1 VFAVIAFLCCG
12 AWCAAAEPWLRLT
25 TAHFELYTT
34 AGEEVGRSLILSLER
49 LRTSLQPVVEQRDE
63 RQKTV
68 CIIAFGSRDEFQRY
82 APMSRSTG
90 FFLPGAGRD
99 FIVLDGPSGES
110 RTAAH
115 EYAHLVMSRGG
126 FHLPAWLNEGLAEL
140 YSNLADGRMGRF
152 IPSRVL
158 SLHRDGWIGLA
169 ELVSKSEVL
178 TSPGSVDS
186 AYAES
191 WLLAHMLVLD
201 PRYAGEFP
209 GLLAALQNSGTA
221 EAFGQVYG
229 ESIAQVERDLK
240 AYLEVGA
247 ANVRILA
254 EPPRDA
260 VERVDVEREADFDGR
275 LALAEMLRNYRGRAE
290 ESRDLYRQLDR
301 DYPHRS
307 DFPENR

>member
-1 VFAVIAFLCCG
+1 
-12 AWCAAAEPWLRLT
+12 
-25 TAHFELYTT
+25 
-34 AGEEVGRSLILSLER
+34 
-49 LRTSLQPVVEQRDE
+49 
-63 RQKTV
+63 
-68 CIIAFGSRDEFQRY
+68 
-82 APMSRSTG
+82 
-90 FFLPGAGRD
+90 
-99 FIVLDGPSGES
+99 
-110 RTAAH
+110 
-115 EYAHLVMSRGG
+115 MSRGG

>member
-1 VFAVIAFLCCG
+1 
-12 AWCAAAEPWLRLT
+12 
-25 TAHFELYTT
+25 
-34 AGEEVGRSLILSLER
+34 
-49 LRTSLQPVVEQRDE
+49 
-63 RQKTV
+63 
-68 CIIAFGSRDEFQRY
+68 
-82 APMSRSTG
+82 
-90 FFLPGAGRD
+90 
-99 FIVLDGPSGES
+99 
-110 RTAAH
+110 
-115 EYAHLVMSRGG
+115 
-126 FHLPAWLNEGLAEL
+126 
-140 YSNLADGRMGRF
+140 MGRF